1 MNELKELL
9 PYASLLLTFAA
20 FYVSR
25 KKDAQDDAA
34 TITRVSVSMDGI
46 AHDIS
51 DIRAELTALRN
62 DARADHDE
70 IVIMRSKVNALGDRV
85 DEIKQKIDM

>member
-20 FYVSR
+20 FYFSR

-34 TITRVSVSMDGI
+34 TITQINVKMDGM
-46 AHDIS
+46 AHDMADVRA
-51 DIRAELTALRN
+51 DIKALR
-62 DARADHDE
+62 DETRADHDK
-70 IVIMRSKVNALGDRV
+70 IVIMQSKVDALGDRV
-85 DEIKQKIDM
+85 DEIKAKVL